1 MDNDMKL
8 NQLAKLGKAAF
19 SPTVP
24 TEFYSETLASFIAW
38 AKPYVLT
45 KNIGDF
51 NVGAT
56 IADGKVVVSLELIM
70 NDGQIL
76 THSFEYPVPTTFG
89 ITKVFIDMSAPG
101 YSKSI
106 AEVLYDEVNPH
117 MARWREAV
125 KAGLT
130 NSLVATFDNQWTCDT
145 STDHIEYFIT
155 PRISYTNNDSIAEY
169 YDIEKWSGRIG
180 AQTSLRWRWTVD
192 ASRIKTTTELKEIP
206 TSFYRYA
213 LFPYKNE

>member
-1 MDNDMKL
+1 MNNDMKL
-8 NQLAKLGKAAF
+8 KQLAKLGKAAF

-24 TEFYSETLASFIAW
+24 TELYSETLASFVAW

-45 KNIGDF
+45 KNIADF
-51 NVGAT
+51 DVDA
-56 IADGKVVVSLELIM
+56 KVVNGEAVVQLNLIM
-70 NDGQIL
+70 NDGQVL
-76 THSFEYPVPTTFG
+76 TDSFNYPVPTTFG
-89 ITKVFIDMSAPG
+89 ITKVFIDMSETG
-101 YSKSI
+101 FNKNI

-130 NSLVATFDNQWTCDT
+130 NSLVATFDNQWTCD
-145 STDHIEYFIT
+145 SATDHIEYFIT
-155 PRISYTNNDSIAEY
+155 PRISYTNNDSISEY

-180 AQTSLRWRWTVD
+180 SQPSLRWRWTVD